1 MSNNVEVVMSA
12 KEAQL
17 VRAWMA
23 GARSVEAYEA
33 ALRKIDPA
41 QQKNAKSA
49 GDFDKKLQGVISS
62 GLQMLT
68 GWMSV
73 QTAIQVATQYL
84 NEFIEANKK
93 AAEES
98 EDAAR
103 KEEFR
108 RKRLQVQSGSG
119 PLAALEAQKDLR
131 KIAEETAT
139 SNDDITDI
147 AVMLKSS
154 GATDAAARGGGTKAI
169 AEFIKAQGLKGDQV
183 NAESF
188 TDDITKFLLG
198 TGQQLNEE
206 NIQKLVKQ
214 LQSQGLKETKFKI
227 PDLKFW
233 AKEAQSLKNVGGLS
247 PEDILAIAGQTSGA
261 LDPEHAGRQVRE
273 MVKNLAVAGSQKDR
287 VDALKRIGLK
297 ASDVDMKGE
306 TVEEAFARVRKGLDK
321 VPEGERAGILNK
333 LVEGANVG
341 EFYAFTEGA
350 AETAKI
356 KAGLSDS
363 SAYEEDVKNMT
374 SGRGAADTRLKN
386 QIQNAD
392 ADRGDY
398 ADLYRK
404 SFEAELK
411 GRNVSARYLKHRLEQ
426 FDAAIGYGHSP
437 EVAAKADSAPGI
449 KGTIDNILNEI
460 TEGPTFRDE
469 VAAATEERFQQA
481 TGGKD
486 AADQVRGNYQRS
498 REQSTQI
505 PVENYGAPGTPGP
518 NASPA
523 EVEAFRRSISPTV
536 VVNVNMPGGA
546 APAKPVPMSK
556 IGAKP

>member
-1 MSNNVEVVMSA
+1 MSNNVEVILSA
-12 KEAQL
+12 KDAQL
-17 VRAWMA
+17 VRAWMN
-23 GARSVEAYEA
+23 GKKSIDAYEA
-33 ALRKIDPA
+33 SLRKIDPA

-49 GDFDKKLQGVISS
+49 AAFDKQLQGVVSS
-62 GLQMLT
+62 GLQVLT

-73 QTAIQVATQYL
+73 QTAISVATQYL
-84 NEFIEANKK
+84 NEFMEANKK

-98 EDAAR
+98 EDAA
-103 KEEFR
+103 KKQEFR
-108 RKRLQVQSGSG
+108 RKRFQVQSGVG
-119 PLAALEAQKDLR
+119 PLAAIDAQKDLR

-139 SNDDITDI
+139 SNEDVTDI

-198 TGQQLNEE
+198 TGQELNEA
-206 NIQKLVKQ
+206 NIEKLVKQ

-233 AKEAQSLKNVGGLS
+233 AKEAQSLKNVGGMS

-287 VDALKRIGLK
+287 VEALKKIGLK
-297 ASDVDMKGE
+297 PGDVDMKGE
-306 TVEEAFARVRKGLDK
+306 TVEEAFARVRKGLDTI
-321 VPEGERAGILNK
+321 PEGDRAGILNK
-333 LVEGANVG
+333 LVEGANIG

-363 SAYEEDVKNMT
+363 RSYEQDVKTMT
-374 SGRGAADTRLKN
+374 TGRVPTETKLQN
-386 QIQNAD
+386 QIENAD
-392 ADRGDY
+392 ADRGSY
-398 ADLYRK
+398 ERLYRK
-404 SFEAELK
+404 AYEAELK
-411 GRNVSARYLKHRLEQ
+411 DRQVSARYLQQRLAHY
-426 FDAAIGYGHSP
+426 DSGVAAGLSP
-437 EVAAKADSAPGI
+437 EQA
-449 KGTIDNILNEI
+449 TQYNTEI
-460 TEGPTFRDE
+460 GQMHSHMGRKTRVKEE
-469 VAAATEERFQQA
+469 AAATETRFQA
-481 TGGKD
+481 AAGG
-486 AADQVRGNYQRS
+486 ADQADQIRGDYRRG
-498 REQSTQI
+498 RETEAQI
-505 PVENYGAPGTPGP
+505 PIQNYGAPGTPGP
-518 NASPA
+518 NASAA
-523 EVEAFRRSISPTV
+523 EVEAFRRSIAPTV
-536 VVNVNMPGGA
+536 NVNVNMPGGA
-546 APAKPVPMSK
+546 APAKPVPASK